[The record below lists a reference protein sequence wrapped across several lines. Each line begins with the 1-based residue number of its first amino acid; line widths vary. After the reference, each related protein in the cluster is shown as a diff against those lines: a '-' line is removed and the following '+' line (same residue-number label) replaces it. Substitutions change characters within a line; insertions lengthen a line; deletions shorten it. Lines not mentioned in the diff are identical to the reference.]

1 LVNITHHLASLRGM
15 AWTRGEQKLPS
26 ALFHPQN
33 QPKSKGD
40 TTKPARPNRQAKRSS
55 SSSNSAPTVRAR
67 PSCTPHLC
75 FSSEPHP
82 SSGNFHHAPAL
93 SLVPRCALPIH
104 TTRSRNPL
112 IRRTTSNKLFSPET
126 LKSALCYPIL
136 SYPVTLSLLTHMY
149 LLCVATQDASRKSQP
164 PAPQPKPT
172 HKPTNS
178 QHKARGEPA
187 SDVL

>member
-1 LVNITHHLASLRGM
+1 MLYNNSAIDYSVFAEVLVLENRPRVTGGPPLVNITHHLASLRGM

-55 SSSNSAPTVRAR
+55 SSSSSSSAPTEERDR
-67 PSCTPHLC
+67 PVHHTLC

-104 TTRSRNPL
+104 TTRSRNTL
-112 IRRTTSNKLFSPET
+112 IRRTTSNKLFSSET

-136 SYPVTLSLLTHMY
+136 SYPILSYPILSPFL
-149 LLCVATQDASRKSQP
+149 S
-164 PAPQPKPT
+164 
-172 HKPTNS
+172 
-178 QHKARGEPA
+178 
-187 SDVL
+187 